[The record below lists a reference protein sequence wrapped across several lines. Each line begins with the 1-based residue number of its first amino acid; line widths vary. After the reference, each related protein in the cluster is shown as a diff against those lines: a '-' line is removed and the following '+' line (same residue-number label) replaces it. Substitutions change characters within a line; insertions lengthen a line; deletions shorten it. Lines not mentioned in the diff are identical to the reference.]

1 MKKSSEYDTD
11 NMEEL
16 LKLKAVK
23 DGKRKAQKRQ
33 KDEKA
38 ELVGTRPFPLLYD
51 EGKAIIERI
60 CPVKLIPSH
69 STDGV
74 CSHLLFR
81 VEKPEAHP
89 GLNYPRDFRYF
100 RLMDKE
106 EYSDFICH
114 WETIADEMQLDT
126 IKFWMPMFFPT
137 GSRSP
142 LENYTATLMRIH
154 GAYDKQYGSR
164 AYELGISFQP
174 STLNGEIPLAFVPEK
189 DWFDARFHEIEP
201 KDIFTLFPEPEM
213 QILMTCIGRAAVG
226 RPKSLPVGW
235 DEVIDHT
242 FRTMAIVY
250 GVDTGTGKSIL
261 MTFFADA
268 LKSVGYQVAEFN
280 TLGDRFNLGPIM
292 AAHVAYKDDMVS
304 ESLEKTLLSDR
315 TKTLITNGRQLVEDK
330 HTNAYTQAS
339 HCMVMTNVNKWNPN
353 ITYKLD
359 DGILDRIALLKTL
372 YRKDLDALLE
382 KVEGAS
388 EGTPSLL
395 TWIHIKYLADKYETT
410 EIAIILWAIR
420 LCADKFWHLIST
432 GDRYANKLEEDMKYW
447 TSRLSETFKPS
458 IERNVIMFMHFS
470 KAVRADDL
478 TKFRV
483 PEMSAVALKECFR
496 AMHFIFI
503 DPRAHQVR
511 ELVKQDWEEKERPKI
526 HPWQAIRNLDKQSV
540 DGAWRKIVKI
550 VQENPGNVW
559 TDRGNLIKEVFGTMS
574 LRNGFKL
581 GTGVVHIVMD
591 WNDSAKVYIEDII
604 ELAVKVRNSIRCD
617 FPEIW
622 EMLLAEETTVTES
635 DHLYE
640 FQYDPD
646 EYSRRTRQREI
657 DS

>member
-1 MKKSSEYDTD
+1 MKKSSEYDTA
-11 NMEEL
+11 NMEEM
-16 LKLKAVK
+16 LKQKAVK
-23 DGKRKAQKRQ
+23 DGRRKNQKRQ
-33 KDEKA
+33 KDEKQD
-38 ELVGTRPFPLLYD
+38 LVAMRPFPVLYE
-51 EGKAIIERI
+51 EGKEIIERV
-60 CPVKLIPSH
+60 CPVKMIPSP
-69 STDGV
+69 STDGH
-74 CSHLLFR
+74 CSHLLFQ

-89 GLNYPRDFRYF
+89 GLNYPPKFRYY

-106 EYSDFICH
+106 AFNRFICH
-114 WETIADEMQLDT
+114 WESISEEMQLDT
-126 IKFWMPMFFPT
+126 IKFWMPMFFPA

-142 LENYTATLMRIH
+142 LENYTATLMKIE

-174 STLNGEIPLAFVPEK
+174 STLNGEFPLAFVPEE
-189 DWFDARFHEIEP
+189 DWFDERFKEIEA

-235 DEVIDHT
+235 ENVIDHT

-250 GVDTGTGKSIL
+250 GVDPGTGKSVL
-261 MTFFADA
+261 TTFFADA

-304 ESLEKTLLSDR
+304 ESLEKTLQSDR
-315 TKTLITNGRQLVEDK
+315 TKTLITNGRQLVENK
-330 HTNAYTQAS
+330 HADAYTQAS

-359 DGILDRIALLKTL
+359 DGILDRVALLKTY
-372 YRKDLDALLE
+372 YRKDLDAL
-382 KVEGAS
+382 VSQAQGAS

-395 TWIHIKYLADKYETT
+395 TWIHIKYLADKYQTT
-410 EIAIILWAIR
+410 EIAIILWGIR
-420 LCADKFWHLIST
+420 LCVNKFWGLIST
-432 GDRYANKLEEDMKYW
+432 GDRYANRLEEDMKYW

-470 KAVRADDL
+470 KAIRAGDL

-503 DPRAHQVR
+503 DPRAHEIR
-511 ELVKQDWEEKERPKI
+511 ELVKQDWEDKDRPKI

-540 DGAWRKIVKI
+540 DGAWRKIIKT

-559 TDRGNLIKEVFGTMS
+559 TDRAALIKEVFGTMS

-581 GTGVVHIVMD
+581 GVGVVHIVMD
-591 WNDSAKVYIEDII
+591 WNDSAKVYIDDLV
-604 ELAVKVRNSIRCD
+604 ELAVKIRD
-617 FPEIW
+617 NIKSEFPEIW
-622 EMLLAEETTVTES
+622 EVLLNEEGTVTES

-646 EYSRRTRQREI
+646 EYARLSRQR
-657 DS
+657 